1 MVNCINSELSVVAI
15 DPIIQ
20 DCNSLK
26 SHIDD
31 VVVYHVKR
39 HLNSFEWVSIALL
52 ICYRGLLS
60 KNYES
65 QSIYNCMRIN
75 SLVLDTH
82 N

>member
-20 DCNSLK
+20 DCKLLK
-26 SHIDD
+26 SH
-31 VVVYHVKR
+31 VG
-39 HLNSFEWVSIALL
+39 EWVSIALL

-65 QSIYNCMRIN
+65 QSIYNCFYVYNCMRMN